1 MTVSRVHTL
10 IYIFCAY
17 LAQIPLVPDTRYYQS
32 AIRRSE
38 RPERVLAD
46 AIIGHQ
52 NAELVSS
59 ADTDTGS
66 PESLD

>member
-1 MTVSRVHTL
+1 MTVYRVHTL

-38 RPERVLAD
+38 RPERVLD